1 MIKNYFKTAFRNFW
15 HNKVFSTI
23 NILGLSI
30 GISVSLVLFLIVYF
44 EFSFDKF
51 EKDGDRIYRVIIE
64 AKHEGEISYSA
75 AVPAPLGAATEKEIT
90 GIEQTVPLFQFQGDG
105 NVNVLVTKKNSKDP
119 VLYKNQSGVIFTNED
134 YFKLLP
140 YKWIQGSLSSVQ
152 QPFNVV
158 LTESRAKQYFPNTAF
173 QNVIGE
179 TIVYNDSLKTT
190 VTGIVQ
196 DLNENSFFT
205 SLEFISLPTVM
216 QTGLKDNFMMSVW
229 NDWMAYSQL
238 FIKISE
244 GNTPTKAEANIN
256 VLLNKYNKEANKSV
270 SNSMAFRLQPLSDV
284 HFNYDSFGHRTAHKP
299 TLYGLLAIAAFL
311 LLLGCINFI
320 NLTTAN
326 AAKRAKEIGI
336 RKTLG
341 SSMRQLVFQFL
352 SETLFITVIATAIAI
367 TLTPLLLKLFSDL
380 LPVGLEFNLFR
391 QPSVMLFI
399 FILTI
404 VVSLIAGFYP
414 AFVLSRFL
422 PVTVLKNQESR
433 NKGQTRSI
441 WIRKSLTVTQFVIA
455 QFFVIAT
462 LMVSAQINYT
472 LNKDLGFKKDAI
484 LNFSTPRSNSADNQN
499 VLLEKLKAIP
509 EIQTASIGFLPPA
522 VDGAAYT
529 NVKYYD
535 GAKEIKANVQ
545 IRWGDTNFLKLYQI
559 KILAGR
565 NVMQSDTIK
574 EFVINET
581 YSKVLGFQTPADALN
596 KQLDFNG
603 KKLPIV
609 GVMSDFHEQSLH
621 KPMEPVV
628 FASFNKRSSFFHV
641 ALMPQNVGGTI
652 WQSAVQKIKKAY
664 EQVYPE
670 NDFSYS
676 FLDESIA
683 KFYQKEQQTQRLL
696 KWATGFAIL
705 ISCLGLLGLVIYT
718 TNTRAKEISIRKVLG
733 ATVTQIVTILSKD
746 FVQLILIAFVIAA
759 PIAWWASYS
768 WLQNFSYRVNVSWW
782 IIVSSGIAMVVIA
795 LFTLSLQTIKA
806 ATANPVKNLRTE

>member
-1 MIKNYFKTAFRNFW
+1 MIKNYFKTALRNFW
-15 HNKVFSTI
+15 HNKAFSSI
-23 NILGLSI
+23 NVLGLSI

-51 EKDGDRIYRVIIE
+51 EKDSDRIYRVIIE
-64 AKHEGEISYSA
+64 AKHDGEISYSA

-90 GIEQTVPLFQFQGDG
+90 GIEQTVPLFQFQGNG

-119 VLYKNQSGVIFTNED
+119 VVYKNQSGVIFTNED
-134 YFKLLP
+134 YFKLLS
-140 YKWIQGSLSSVQ
+140 YKWIAGSSSAIQ
-152 QPFNVV
+152 QPFTVV
-158 LTESRAKQYFPNTAF
+158 LTESRAKLYFPNSAF
-173 QNVIGE
+173 QDVIGE
-179 TIVYNDSLKTT
+179 TIVYSDSIKTT

-196 DLNENSFFT
+196 DISQNTFFT

-216 QTGLKDNFMMSVW
+216 QTGLRDNFMINVW

-238 FIKISE
+238 FIKIAE
-244 GNTPTKAEANIN
+244 GNTPGKAEANIN
-256 VLLNKYNKEANKSV
+256 ALLNKYNKDANKSA
-270 SNSMAFRLQPLSDV
+270 SNSMIFRLQPLNEV
-284 HFNYDSFGHRTAHKP
+284 HFNYDSIGHRTAHKP

-341 SSMRQLVFQFL
+341 SSMKQLVFQFL
-352 SETLFITVIATAIAI
+352 SETFFITVIATVLAI

-380 LPVGLEFNLFR
+380 LPEGLTFDLFR

-399 FILTI
+399 FMLTI
-404 VVSLIAGFYP
+404 AISVIAGFYP

-422 PVTVLKNQESR
+422 PVTVLKDQASK
-433 NKGQTRSI
+433 NKGQTRSV

-462 LMVSAQINYT
+462 LIVSAQINYT

-484 LNFSTPRSNSADNQN
+484 LNFNTPRSNSADKQN
-499 VLLEKLKAIP
+499 LLLEKLKAIP

-522 VDGAAYT
+522 VEGAAYT
-529 NVKYYD
+529 NVKYND
-535 GAKEIKANVQ
+535 GTKDVKVNVQ

-565 NVMQSDTIK
+565 NVQQSDTIK

-609 GVMSDFHEQSLH
+609 GVMNDFHEQSLH
-621 KPMEPVV
+621 KPIEPVV
-628 FASFNKRSSFFHV
+628 FASFNKRSGFIHI
-641 ALMPQNVGGTI
+641 ALMPQNAGGI
-652 WQSAVQKIKKAY
+652 LWQNAIQKIKKAY

-733 ATVTQIVTILSKD
+733 ATVAQIVTVLSKD

-759 PIAWWASYS
+759 PIAWWASS
-768 WLQNFSYRVNVSWW
+768 DWLQNFSYRVNMSWW
-782 IIVSSGIAMVVIA
+782 IYVLSGLGMVVIA
-795 LFTLSLQTIKA
+795 LLTLSLQTIKA
-806 ATANPVKNLRTE
+806 ATANPVKSLRTE

>member
-15 HNKVFSTI
+15 QNKVFSSI

-30 GISVSLVLFLIVYF
+30 GISISLVLFLIVYF

-64 AKHEGEISYSA
+64 MKHDGEISYSA
-75 AVPAPLGAATEKEIT
+75 AVPAPLGAATEKELT
-90 GIEQTVPLFQFQGDG
+90 GIEQTIPLFQFQGDG
-105 NVNVLVTKKNSKDP
+105 DVNVLITKKNSKDP

-134 YFKLLP
+134 YFKLLS
-140 YKWIQGSLSSVQ
+140 YKWIAGSSSGTQ
-152 QPFNVV
+152 QPFTVV
-158 LTESRAKQYFPNTAF
+158 LTKSRAKQYFPNTAF
-173 QNVIGE
+173 QDVIGK
-179 TIVYNDSLKTT
+179 TITYGDSLKTT

-196 DLNENSFFT
+196 DISENTFFT

-216 QTGLKDNFMMSVW
+216 QTGLKDNFMMSIW

-238 FIKISE
+238 FIKIAE
-244 GNTPTKAEANIN
+244 GNTPTKAEANLN
-256 VLLNKYNKEANKSV
+256 TLLNKYNKDANKSA
-270 SNSMAFRLQPLSDV
+270 SNSMTFRLQPLSEV
-284 HFNYDSFGHRTAHKP
+284 HFYYDSFGHRTAHKP
-299 TLYGLLAIAAFL
+299 TLYGLLAIASFL

-326 AAKRAKEIGI
+326 AAKRVKEIGI

-341 SSMRQLVFQFL
+341 SSMKQLVFQFL
-352 SETLFITVIATAIAI
+352 SETFFITVIATAIAI

-380 LPVGLEFNLFR
+380 LPVGLTFDMFR
-391 QPSVMLFI
+391 QPSIMLFI
-399 FILTI
+399 FILT
-404 VVSLIAGFYP
+404 VAVSLVAGFYP

-422 PVTVLKNQESR
+422 PLTVLKDQASK
-433 NKGQTRSI
+433 NKGQTRSV

-462 LMVSAQINYT
+462 LMVSEQINYT

-484 LNFSTPRSNSADNQN
+484 LNFTSPEGNSVNNQN
-499 VLLEKLKAIP
+499 VLLQKLKAIP
-509 EIQTASIGFLPPA
+509 EIQTASVGFLPPA
-522 VDGAAYT
+522 TDGAAFT
-529 NVKYYD
+529 NVKYND
-535 GAKEIKANVQ
+535 GIKDIKADVQ
-545 IRWGDTNFLKLYQI
+545 IRWGDTTFLKLYQI

-565 NVMQSDTIK
+565 NVLQSDTIK

-581 YSKVLGFQTPADALN
+581 YSKILGFQTPSDAIN

-609 GVMSDFHEQSLH
+609 GVMNDFHEQSLH
-621 KPMEPVV
+621 KPIDPVV
-628 FASFNKRSSFFHV
+628 FASFNNRNGYFHI
-641 ALMPQNVGGTI
+641 ALMPQNTGGI
-652 WQSAVQKIKKAY
+652 LWQNAIQKIKKAY

-683 KFYQKEQQTQRLL
+683 NFYQREQQTQRLL

-718 TNTRAKEISIRKVLG
+718 TNTRAKEIGIRKVLG
-733 ATVTQIVTILSKD
+733 ATVTQIVTVLTKD
-746 FVQLILIAFVIAA
+746 FVLLILIAFVIAA

-768 WLQNFSYRVNVSWW
+768 WLQNFAYRVNMSWW
-782 IIVSSGIAMVVIA
+782 IYVLSGLGMVLIA
-795 LFTLSLQTIKA
+795 LLTLSLQTIKA
-806 ATANPVKNLRTE
+806 AIANPVKSLRTE

>member
-15 HNKVFSTI
+15 HNKVFSSI
-23 NILGLSI
+23 NVLGLSI

-51 EKDGDRIYRVIIE
+51 EKDSDRIYRVIIE
-64 AKHEGEISYSA
+64 MKHDGELNYSA
-75 AVPAPLGAATEKEIT
+75 AVPAPLGAATEKEVT
-90 GIEQTVPLFQFQGDG
+90 GIEQTIPLFQFQGNG

-119 VLYKNQSGVIFTNED
+119 VVYKNQSGVIFTNED
-134 YFKLLP
+134 YFKLIS
-140 YKWIQGSLSSVQ
+140 YKWIAGSSSAIRK
-152 QPFNVV
+152 PFTVV
-158 LTESRAKQYFPNTAF
+158 LTESRAKQYFPNTSF
-173 QNVIGE
+173 QDVIGE
-179 TIVYNDSLKTT
+179 TVTYGDSLKTT

-196 DLNENSFFT
+196 DISENTFFT

-238 FIKISE
+238 FIKIAE
-244 GNTPTKAEANIN
+244 GNTAEKAEANIN
-256 VLLNKYNKEANKSV
+256 ALLNKYNKDANKSA
-270 SNSMAFRLQPLSDV
+270 SNSMTFRLQPLSEV
-284 HFNYDSFGHRTAHKP
+284 HFYYDSFGHRTAHKP
-299 TLYGLLAIAAFL
+299 TLYGLLAIASFL

-341 SSMRQLVFQFL
+341 SSMKQLVFQFL
-352 SETLFITVIATAIAI
+352 SETFFITVIATVIAI

-380 LPVGLEFNLFR
+380 LPVGLTFDLFR
-391 QPSVMLFI
+391 QPSIMLFI
-399 FILTI
+399 FILT
-404 VVSLIAGFYP
+404 VAVSLIAGFYP

-422 PVTVLKNQESR
+422 PVTVLKDQASK
-433 NKGQTRSI
+433 NKGQTRSV

-462 LMVSAQINYT
+462 LMVSEQINYT

-484 LNFSTPRSNSADNQN
+484 INFNTPWGNSVNNQN
-499 VLLEKLKAIP
+499 LLLQKLKAIP
-509 EIQTASIGFLPPA
+509 EIQTASVGFLPPA
-522 VDGAAYT
+522 TDGAAFT
-529 NVKYYD
+529 NVKYND
-535 GAKEIKANVQ
+535 GVKDIKADVQ
-545 IRWGDTNFLKLYQI
+545 IRWGDTTFLKLYQI

-565 NVMQSDTIK
+565 NVLQSDTIK

-581 YSKVLGFQTPADALN
+581 YSKVLGFKNPADALN

-609 GVMSDFHEQSLH
+609 GVMNDFHEQSLH
-621 KPMEPVV
+621 KPIDPVV
-628 FASFNKRSSFFHV
+628 FASFNTRNGYFHI
-641 ALMPQNVGGTI
+641 ALMPQNTGGI
-652 WQSAVQKIKKAY
+652 VWQNAIQKIKKAY

-670 NDFSYS
+670 DDFSYS

-683 KFYQKEQQTQRLL
+683 KFYQNEQQTQRLL

-718 TNTRAKEISIRKVLG
+718 TNTRAKEIGIRKVLG
-733 ATVTQIVTILSKD
+733 ASVAQIVTILSKD
-746 FVQLILIAFVIAA
+746 FVKLIIIAFVIAA

-768 WLQNFSYRVNVSWW
+768 WLQNFAYRVDMSWW
-782 IIVSSGIAMVVIA
+782 IYVASGMGMVLMA

-806 ATANPVKNLRTE
+806 ASANPVKSLRTE